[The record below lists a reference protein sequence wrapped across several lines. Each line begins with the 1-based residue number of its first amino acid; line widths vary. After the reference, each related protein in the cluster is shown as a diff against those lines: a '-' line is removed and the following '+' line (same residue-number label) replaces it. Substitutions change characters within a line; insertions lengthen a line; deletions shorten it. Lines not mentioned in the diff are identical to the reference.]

1 MGMNMKSITL
11 SFVLLLYVSIET
23 VQSSDGVF
31 DVTTYGAKPN
41 ADITQVKTNIKY
53 IGCLDIFTMINLF

>member
-11 SFVLLLYVSIET
+11 SFVLLLYVSIGT

-53 IGCLDIFTMINLF
+53 IDV